1 MSPQNPPAERRG
13 TARRSP
19 SSPSSPAELQKSLGL
34 REEEIPRRTARRGA
48 GRASRGLRLPPRGS
62 SRDPRPDP
70 RPGPRLGP
78 RPDPSLDPRPDR
90 THAGPT
96 PDPRGTHGGP
106 TADPRRTH
114 AGPTPDPR
122 GTHAGPTPARRAG
135 GICPSPHPGTL
146 QRRPGG
152 SSGAAQAGRAT
163 GSFPPFDR
171 FALPSFNGIKA
182 SGGQAVPVSW
192 PASLGGF

>member
-19 SSPSSPAELQKSLGL
+19 SSPSSPAELQKSLDL

-114 AGPTPDPR
+114 AGPTP
-122 GTHAGPTPARRAG
+122 ARRAG
-135 GICPSPHPGTL
+135 GLCPSPHPGTL

-152 SSGAAQAGRAT
+152 VLRGRAGRE
-163 GSFPPFDR
+163 GDGVV
-171 FALPSFNGIKA
+171 PSFR
-182 SGGQAVPVSW
+182 
-192 PASLGGF
+192 SLRIAEF